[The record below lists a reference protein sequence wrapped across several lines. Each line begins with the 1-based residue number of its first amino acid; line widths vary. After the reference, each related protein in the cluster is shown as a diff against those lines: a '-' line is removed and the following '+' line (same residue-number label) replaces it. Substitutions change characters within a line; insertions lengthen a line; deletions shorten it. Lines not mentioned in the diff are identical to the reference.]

1 MLQQTETPTKI
12 DRITRTYTVQPS
24 IYKEFK
30 NCADKDERIKSRII
44 ENFQLRYIASR
55 T

>member
-1 MLQQTETPTKI
+1 MHLQPKEP
-12 DRITRTYTVQPS
+12 RITRTYTVKPS

-44 ENFQLRYIASR
+44 ENFMTRYIASR